1 MVTVTLILNR
11 STATLASVASGARRR
26 WWPILAALAVLA
38 LAPGLLIGKG
48 SLAPSPGDVAG
59 LDAEVVTS
67 ASDKATVR
75 AHGDIRGRSWSEDVS
90 NRTGVGGGIA
100 VLGAI
105 TAVAVPASRRRVH
118 HATHQALLRRRR
130 HSVCLRAPPLL
141 LRA

>member
-1 MVTVTLILNR
+1 MI
-11 STATLASVASGARRR
+11 SGARRR
-26 WWPILAALAVLA
+26 WRAILAALAVLA

-48 SLAPSPGDVAG
+48 SQAPSPGDVAG

-67 ASDKATVR
+67 AFDKATVR
-75 AHGDIRGRSWSEDVS
+75 AHGDIRGRPWSEDVS
-90 NRTGVGGGIA
+90 NRTGVGGIA

-105 TAVAVPASRRRVH
+105 TAVAIPASRRQVH